1 VESDRFRLL
10 LFTALA
16 TAIAGAGILAVLWR
30 GDTRGPG
37 PGGGIALGRAPATL
51 RRCDSTEGGSLMK
64 RDLDLVRRI
73 LIWLQEH

>member
-30 GDTRGPG
+30 
-37 PGGGIALGRAPATL
+37 
-51 RRCDSTEGGSLMK
+51 
-64 RDLDLVRRI
+64 
-73 LIWLQEH
+73 